1 MPELRNEISFTGA
14 DLCAGSIEVPCSG
27 CQTQITITPLANL
40 FEKFEEGSEEVK
52 CPACKADFLIPQRVL
67 VALKIIHRDAPTV
80 RFWLRVPITINTGP
94 S

>member
-52 CPACKADFLIPQRVL
+52 CPCHSCRSSNE
-67 VALKIIHRDAPTV
+67 IHFRTL
-80 RFWLRVPITINTGP
+80 RWLPHFDVSVSSGSNSSAT
-94 S
+94 

>member
-40 FEKFEEGSEEVK
+40 FEKFEGGAKRSSVL
-52 CPACKADFLIPQRVL
+52 PAKQISSFQSG
-67 VALKIIHRDAPTV
+67 
-80 RFWLRVPITINTGP
+80 FWSP
-94 S
+94 